1 MCFNSIKMPQFLTHS
16 FYPRHDEGLKKVAP
30 IIFFFL
36 IQAAVIMSVS
46 HVLQRKYV
54 WHSGK
59 DMKGSPLA
67 GGATPNLGGIK
78 EFVPSGITPS
88 MGSPWETWFWNN
100 PKLGFKVG
108 ILFFPV
114 RQHS

>member
-16 FYPRHDEGLKKVAP
+16 FSPRHDEGLKKVALV
-30 IIFFFL
+30 ILFL

-54 WHSGK
+54 CHSGQ

-67 GGATPNLGGIK
+67 GGATPNLGSIK

-88 MGSPWETWFWNN
+88 MGIMP
-100 PKLGFKVG
+100 LGDLV
-108 ILFFPV
+108 LE
-114 RQHS
+114 